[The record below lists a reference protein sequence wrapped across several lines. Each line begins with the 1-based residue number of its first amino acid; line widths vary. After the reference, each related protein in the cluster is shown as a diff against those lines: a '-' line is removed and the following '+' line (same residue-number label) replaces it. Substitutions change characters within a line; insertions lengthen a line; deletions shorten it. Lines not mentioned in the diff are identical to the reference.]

1 MARKQRFREDEDA
14 AIDMTPMLDIVF
26 IMLIFFIVTTSFV
39 KEAGIEVL
47 KPKASNSKSNKSGNI
62 FIAIKP
68 NGDVWMDKRQVDIER
83 VAANIETMLAEQPT
97 DTIIVQADKESK
109 HGVVVKVMDAIKSAG
124 NDLKITIA
132 AEKK

>member
-1 MARKQRFREDEDA
+1 MARKQRFRDDEDA

-47 KPKASNSKSNKSGNI
+47 KPKASKAQSAPSANI

-68 NGDVWMDKRQVDIER
+68 NGDIWMDKRQVDVER
-83 VAANIETMLAEQPT
+83 VGANIESMLAEQPT
-97 DTIIVQADKESK
+97 DTIIVQADKDAK

-124 NDLKITIA
+124 DDLKITIA

>member
-1 MARKQRFREDEDA
+1 MARKQRFREEEDA

-62 FIAIKP
+62 FIAIRP
-68 NGDVWMDKRQVDIER
+68 NGEVWMDKRQVDIER
-83 VAANIETMLAEQPT
+83 VAANIERMLAEQPT
-97 DTIIVQADKESK
+97 DTVIVQADKEAK
-109 HGVVVKVMDAIKSAG
+109 HGVVVKVMDAIKASG
-124 NDLKITIA
+124 DLKITIA